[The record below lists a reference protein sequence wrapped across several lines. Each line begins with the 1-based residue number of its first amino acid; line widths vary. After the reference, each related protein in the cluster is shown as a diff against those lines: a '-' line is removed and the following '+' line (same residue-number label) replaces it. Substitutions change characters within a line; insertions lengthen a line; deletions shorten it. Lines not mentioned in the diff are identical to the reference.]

1 MSVVSSNEVNVQ
13 IGIQLGND
21 KPVYKVS
28 GRCVAASI
36 CYLAFILCTM
46 TVIFFIV
53 MENTHSQWRFL
64 GDYIRVAKESTDTT
78 ELEQKSIVLIT
89 RYNFVTYSQG
99 VVYVACYS
107 LLLACLF
114 KTAESCCIKHIP
126 EEFFTKTK
134 TLHMGLYLVT
144 IALIL
149 ASGSMRQFALI
160 FSKYDF
166 SLLGKEFSI
175 PLLTTTAVETG
186 TIDNCFLMVLAYIGM
201 MLFVGIIAFTYT
213 AFYTEQKQ
221 IQAIGQTTTAMFA
234 SVVGGQQNCPQAVI
248 IPSVVGGQQNMC
260 PTNNDGQ
267 QSFSTL
273 NPSCGGT
280 DMSFVVKQ

>member
-78 ELEQKSIVLIT
+78 ELDQKSIVLIT

-126 EEFFTKTK
+126 EEFFT
-134 TLHMGLYLVT
+134 YL
-144 IALIL
+144 IHLD
-149 ASGSMRQFALI
+149 I
-160 FSKYDF
+160 FF
-166 SLLGKEFSI
+166 I
-175 PLLTTTAVETG
+175 
-186 TIDNCFLMVLAYIGM
+186 
-201 MLFVGIIAFTYT
+201 
-213 AFYTEQKQ
+213 
-221 IQAIGQTTTAMFA
+221 
-234 SVVGGQQNCPQAVI
+234 
-248 IPSVVGGQQNMC
+248 
-260 PTNNDGQ
+260 
-267 QSFSTL
+267 
-273 NPSCGGT
+273 
-280 DMSFVVKQ
+280 